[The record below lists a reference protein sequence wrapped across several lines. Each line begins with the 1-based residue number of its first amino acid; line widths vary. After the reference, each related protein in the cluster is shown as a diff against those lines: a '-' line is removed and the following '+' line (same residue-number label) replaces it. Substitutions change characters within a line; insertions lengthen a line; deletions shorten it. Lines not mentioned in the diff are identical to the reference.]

1 MMVRKCIFVI
11 MIMLITVGY
20 HLNNLIYQLLGMF
33 RPQFLGIKNYILV
46 VRKFTPTGVYVK
58 PDGTKFY
65 IVGSSGD
72 EVNEY
77 SMSTPYDVSTG
88 TYVQNFSVSAQ
99 DTVPNGVEFKPDGTK
114 FYIVGDTGNDINEYD
129 LSTPWDISTATF
141 AQASSVSGEET
152 SPTEVRFKSDGTKMF
167 VTGFS
172 GDDVNEYSLSTPWD
186 ISTAS
191 YVQRLSTGD
200 STQYGLTFATDGTK
214 MYTCGATLDYIKE
227 WNLST
232 PWDLSTATFH
242 QNSGE
247 LMTNPYSLFLAN
259 TNVGVATTAVT
270 GTRGA
275 LGISTSS
282 HGVGDNVDAYY
293 LSQTTVLDEAGSG
306 SIDSVTTTL
315 SLDTSSGITTGSGK
329 YLSIDNELIS
339 LSGASI
345 TDNTISN
352 VTRGQLGTAST
363 THLDEAE
370 VKYLVE
376 YTGVATIHT
385 AIGTGVTTILITTSE
400 DLSSKINTGGF
411 IKITAPIAIKSNKF

>member
-1 MMVRKCIFVI
+1 MAQKCI
-11 MIMLITVGY
+11 
-20 HLNNLIYQLLGMF
+20 
-33 RPQFLGIKNYILV
+33 LV
-46 VRKFTPTGVYVK
+46 
-58 PDGTKFY
+58 
-65 IVGSSGD
+65 
-72 EVNEY
+72 E
-77 SMSTPYDVSTG
+77 
-88 TYVQNFSVSAQ
+88 AQ
-99 DTVPNGVEFKPDGTK
+99 K
-114 FYIVGDTGNDINEYD
+114 
-129 LSTPWDISTATF
+129 
-141 AQASSVSGEET
+141 
-152 SPTEVRFKSDGTKMF
+152 
-167 VTGFS
+167 
-172 GDDVNEYSLSTPWD
+172 
-186 ISTAS
+186 
-191 YVQRLSTGD
+191 
-200 STQYGLTFATDGTK
+200 
-214 MYTCGATLDYIKE
+214 CTLDYIKE

-352 VTRGQLGTAST
+352 VTRGQLGTNST

-411 IKITAPIAIKSNKF
+411 IRIDSSEFVGVTTLFTGGDVIPIDNKMFVLDNYHDNIRTYTLNTNNDVRSMDGILQADSELGNSNYDILGAIAISTDGTKFFVADWDNRDRLTEFTLSTPYELSSATRTGNFISFETGTDESRMHFSEDGRKIYMGGGDESRCTYT

>member
-1 MMVRKCIFVI
+1 MAQKNVY
-11 MIMLITVGY
+11 LW
-20 HLNNLIYQLLGMF
+20 
-33 RPQFLGIKNYILV
+33 NYI
-46 VRKFTPTGVYVK
+46 
-58 PDGTKFY
+58 
-65 IVGSSGD
+65 
-72 EVNEY
+72 
-77 SMSTPYDVSTG
+77 
-88 TYVQNFSVSAQ
+88 
-99 DTVPNGVEFKPDGTK
+99 
-114 FYIVGDTGNDINEYD
+114 
-129 LSTPWDISTATF
+129 
-141 AQASSVSGEET
+141 
-152 SPTEVRFKSDGTKMF
+152 
-167 VTGFS
+167 
-172 GDDVNEYSLSTPWD
+172 
-186 ISTAS
+186 
-191 YVQRLSTGD
+191 
-200 STQYGLTFATDGTK
+200 
-214 MYTCGATLDYIKE
+214 DYIKE

-352 VTRGQLGTAST
+352 VTRGQLGTA
-363 THLDEAE
+363 
-370 VKYLVE
+370 Y
-376 YTGVATIHT
+376 YT
-385 AIGTGVTTILITTSE
+385 
-400 DLSSKINTGGF
+400 F
-411 IKITAPIAIKSNKF
+411 R